1 MMRRKLRKGI
11 FGLLACFVLTT
22 AAALGVDAQV
32 RSTGAA
38 YMMSPEEVPE
48 ADAILVLGAKV
59 YSDGRLSAIVK
70 DRVDVAME
78 LYTKDKADKL
88 LVSGDHGRKEY
99 DEVNAMRSYMEEHG
113 IDGKDI
119 FMDHAGFSTY
129 ESMYRAKEIFKVKK
143 VIIVTQ
149 EYHLMR
155 SLYVARQLG
164 LEAYGVA
171 SDRQLYYGMKR
182 NQLREIAARCKDYLF
197 VHVFKPQPT
206 YLGEA
211 IPISGDG
218 RKTRDDNKEKL

>member
-1 MMRRKLRKGI
+1 
-11 FGLLACFVLTT
+11 
-22 AAALGVDAQV
+22 
-32 RSTGAA
+32 
-38 YMMSPEEVPE
+38 MMSPEEVPE